1 MFHAYFTRAYRR
13 APQHFRHVGTSGM
26 LTHKQRHSACSLF
39 GGPFHARPGLLFR
52 TRPPSSARKPAIP
65 SLGNPAHVRNRR
77 PTRETDGPHAKQTAH
92 TRSFRGGG
100 LRKIGSWAG
109 LQIRVPTR
117 IRIGNEHADRLLT
130 YPHGHNLSACAR
142 LCSGPGRGGKR
153 GGVDRASVGVQAK
166 RYCLGHRSCSVPTY

>member
-39 GGPFHARPGLLFR
+39 GGPFHARAGPLVRTWPPHPHASPLFR
-52 TRPPSSARKPAIP
+52 AWATPPTY
-65 SLGNPAHVRNRR
+65 G
-77 PTRETDGPHAKQTAH
+77 TDGPRAKQKTH

-109 LQIRVPTR
+109 LQVRVPTR
-117 IRIGNEHADRLLT
+117 VRIGNEHVDRLIT

-142 LCSGPGRGGKR
+142 LCSGPGRGR
-153 GGVDRASVGVQAK
+153 
-166 RYCLGHRSCSVPTY
+166 